1 MKRLDLITIGRA
13 GVDLYGAQ
21 VGGRL
26 EDMGS
31 FAKYIGGSPT
41 DTAGGTARLGLRS
54 AVITR
59 GAVSGSPSSAKLVQS
74 VQHSSRQ
81 LPKVRTR
88 FWVNLTPAARAIRAS
103 VVLSSVAPIGHGCRE
118 EPRSAWAAPV
128 TRAGTAPRANSDADR
143 WPDRPR

>member
-1 MKRLDLITIGRA
+1 
-13 GVDLYGAQ
+13 
-21 VGGRL
+21 
-26 EDMGS
+26 MGS

-81 LPKVRTR
+81 LPKVTDEHFIREEIAGEG
-88 FWVNLTPAARAIRAS
+88 AARA
-103 VVLSSVAPIGHGCRE
+103 LIGIEADIDG
-118 EPRSAWAAPV
+118 AAV
-128 TRAGTAPRANSDADR
+128 SRLDR
-143 WPDRPR
+143 LGLAR